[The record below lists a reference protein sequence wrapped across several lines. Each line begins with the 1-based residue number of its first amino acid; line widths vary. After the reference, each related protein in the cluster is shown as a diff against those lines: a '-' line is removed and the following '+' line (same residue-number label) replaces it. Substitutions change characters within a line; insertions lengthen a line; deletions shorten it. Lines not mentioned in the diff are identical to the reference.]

1 MRAIVDPSDALQL
14 RRRRA
19 DIRDVDAAHG
29 TRRKLGE
36 LLVEEGFLTEEQL
49 ADALVESVASGRK
62 IGAVLVE
69 RGVLSGPALANFLAD
84 QQGGIVRTE
93 WGIATGYRK
102 THTASHQAAQSA
114 PDEVTDY
121 VVVVATED
129 GMFALLPGR
138 GALPDAG
145 SEVAMPLRPGERFV
159 VARHE
164 WRKCVVVEPARDASA
179 AA

>member
-1 MRAIVDPSDALQL
+1 M
-14 RRRRA
+14 
-19 DIRDVDAAHG
+19 RDVDAAHG

-49 ADALVESVASGRK
+49 ADALVESVSSGRK
-62 IGAVLVE
+62 LGAVLVE

-93 WGIATGYRK
+93 WGIATGYRR
-102 THTASHQAAQSA
+102 THTRSQQAHAEPAEST
-114 PDEVTDY
+114 EY

-129 GMFALLPGR
+129 GMFSLLPGR
-138 GALPDAG
+138 GALPEAG
-145 SEVAMPLRPGERFV
+145 SEVAMPLRPGERYV

>member
-1 MRAIVDPSDALQL
+1 M
-14 RRRRA
+14 
-19 DIRDVDAAHG
+19 DAAHG

-49 ADALVESVASGRK
+49 ADALVEAVASGRK
-62 IGAVLVE
+62 LGAVLVE
-69 RGVLSGPALANFLAD
+69 RGVLSGPALANVLAD

-93 WGIATGYRK
+93 WGIGTGYRK
-102 THTASHQAAQSA
+102 THTASRQAQSA
-114 PDEVTDY
+114 PEEVTDY
-121 VVVVATED
+121 VVVVATDD

-138 GALPDAG
+138 GTLPEAG
-145 SEVAMPLRPGERFV
+145 SEVAMPVRPGERYV

>member
-1 MRAIVDPSDALQL
+1 
-14 RRRRA
+14 
-19 DIRDVDAAHG
+19 VDAAHG

-49 ADALVESVASGRK
+49 ADALVESVSSGRK
-62 IGAVLVE
+62 LGAVLVE

-102 THTASHQAAQSA
+102 THTHSRQGQSA
-114 PDEVTDY
+114 PDEVSDY
-121 VVVVATED
+121 VVVVATDD

-138 GALPDAG
+138 GALPEAG
-145 SEVAMPLRPGERFV
+145 SEVAMPLRPGERYV

>member
-1 MRAIVDPSDALQL
+1 M
-14 RRRRA
+14 
-19 DIRDVDAAHG
+19 DAAHG

-36 LLVEEGFLTEEQL
+36 LLVEEGLLTEEQL
-49 ADALVESVASGRK
+49 ADALVESVSSGRK

-69 RGVLSGPALANFLAD
+69 RGVLSGPARANFLAD

-102 THTASHQAAQSA
+102 THTASSQAQGAQEES
-114 PDEVTDY
+114 TDY
-121 VVVVATED
+121 VVVVATDD

-138 GALPDAG
+138 GALPEAG
-145 SEVAMPLRPGERFV
+145 SEVAMPLRPGERYV

>member
-1 MRAIVDPSDALQL
+1 
-14 RRRRA
+14 
-19 DIRDVDAAHG
+19 
-29 TRRKLGE
+29 
-36 LLVEEGFLTEEQL
+36 
-49 ADALVESVASGRK
+49 VESVASGRK

-69 RGVLSGPALANFLAD
+69 RGVLSGPALANVLAD

-102 THTASHQAAQSA
+102 THSRQAQSA

-121 VVVVATED
+121 VVVVATD
-129 GMFALLPGR
+129 NGMFALLPGR
-138 GALPDAG
+138 GALPDEG

-164 WRKCVVVEPARDASA
+164 WRKCVVVEPAGAGSA

>member
-1 MRAIVDPSDALQL
+1 M
-14 RRRRA
+14 
-19 DIRDVDAAHG
+19 RDVDAAHG

-36 LLVEEGFLTEEQL
+36 LLVDEGFLTEEQL
-49 ADALVESVASGRK
+49 ADALVESVSSGRK
-62 IGAVLVE
+62 LGAVLVE
-69 RGVLSGPALANFLAD
+69 RGVLSGPALANVLAD

-93 WGIATGYRK
+93 WGIGTGYRK
-102 THTASHQAAQSA
+102 THTRSRQAQA
-114 PDEVTDY
+114 PPAATEY
-121 VVVVATED
+121 VVVVATDD
-129 GMFALLPGR
+129 GTFSLLPGR

-145 SEVAMPLRPGERFV
+145 SEVAMPLRPGERYV

>member
-1 MRAIVDPSDALQL
+1 M
-14 RRRRA
+14 
-19 DIRDVDAAHG
+19 RDVDAAHG
-29 TRRKLGE
+29 NRRKLGE

-49 ADALVESVASGRK
+49 ADALVEAVSSGRK

-102 THTASHQAAQSA
+102 THTASRQAQGAQEES
-114 PDEVTDY
+114 TDY
-121 VVVVATED
+121 VVVVATGD

-138 GALPDAG
+138 GALPEAG
-145 SEVAMPLRPGERFV
+145 SEVAMPLRPGERYV

>member
-1 MRAIVDPSDALQL
+1 M
-14 RRRRA
+14 
-19 DIRDVDAAHG
+19 RDVDAAHG
-29 TRRKLGE
+29 NRRKLGE

-49 ADALVESVASGRK
+49 ADALVESVSSGRK

-102 THTASHQAAQSA
+102 THTASSQAQAAQEES
-114 PDEVTDY
+114 TDY
-121 VVVVATED
+121 VVVVATDD

-138 GALPDAG
+138 GALPEAG
-145 SEVAMPLRPGERFV
+145 SEVAMPLRPGERYV

>member
-1 MRAIVDPSDALQL
+1 M
-14 RRRRA
+14 
-19 DIRDVDAAHG
+19 
-29 TRRKLGE
+29 
-36 LLVEEGFLTEEQL
+36 EEGFLTEEQL
-49 ADALVESVASGRK
+49 ADALVESVSSGRK
-62 IGAVLVE
+62 LGAVLVE
-69 RGVLSGPALANFLAD
+69 RGVLSGPALANVLAD

-93 WGIATGYRK
+93 WGIGTGYRK
-102 THTASHQAAQSA
+102 THTASRQAQSA

-121 VVVVATED
+121 VVVVATDD

-138 GALPDAG
+138 GTLPEAG
-145 SEVAMPLRPGERFV
+145 SEVAMPVRPGERYV